1 VSCSI
6 ASFLATADD
15 VGLRGRRTS
24 SRVRP
29 HPSRRET
36 TISPCVP
43 SLNETRKWVSRIKA
57 RSRPVEVQRVVK
69 VVEKSDLASK
79 EVKARVGRSRH
90 RVWDECCIY
99 AATAICIDVSGLDK
113 LQG

>member
-1 VSCSI
+1 MR
-6 ASFLATADD
+6 ANDT
-15 VGLRGRRTS
+15 GLRGRRTS

-29 HPSRRET
+29 HPSRRGT

-57 RSRPVEVQRVVK
+57 RNQPVEVQRVVK
-69 VVEKSDLASK
+69 VVERSDLALK
-79 EVKARVGRSRH
+79 EVKARAGRSRR

-99 AATAICIDVSGLDK
+99 AATAICIDVSG
-113 LQG
+113 